1 MISLLLVYVLGV
13 AFAAYGKCDSVFILP
28 KDVNPQSYEDNPV
41 YSLDQSFKIE
51 WKTGRKGPCNLFVWQ
66 AWPRGPLERYEK
78 ILENTTD
85 TSYIWNA
92 SSSTVTTDPWL
103 DNDSEIPVFHFSLY
117 SSDLNLPLA
126 NSGTFNVSDSKTT
139 TEDELQPSLSTSA
152 SSASATSIETES
164 LAISH
169 PAESSQIPATEP
181 SKSGLPTVA
190 LVGISVGV
198 TAVGL
203 SISGIIAF
211 MLWKRFR
218 RDRGGSESSDSS
230 SEGPD
235 FSKAELGGTQ
245 ILQIGRSELNSDRE
259 PQELWDTQKMAELGD
274 ENKVRVVVGLH
285 EAP

>member
-1 MISLLLVYVLGV
+1 MISLLPLYALGV
-13 AFAAYGKCDSVFILP
+13 AFVAYGKSESVFILP
-28 KDVNPQSYEDNPV
+28 KPLKVDGYEDNPV
-41 YSLDQSFKIE
+41 YSLDENFKIE
-51 WKTGRKGPCNLFVWQ
+51 WETGRKGPCNLFVWQ
-66 AWPRGPLERYEK
+66 SWPRGPLENYKK
-78 ILENTTD
+78 ILENTTE
-85 TSYIWNA
+85 TSFIWNA
-92 SSSTVTTDPWL
+92 SSSSVTTQPWL
-103 DNDSEIPVFHFSLY
+103 DKDSEIPVFHFALY

-126 NSGTFNVSDSKTT
+126 NSGAFNISKSTT
-139 TEDELQPSLSTSA
+139 QDDLVPTYTASTS
-152 SSASATSIETES
+152 SESATSTETDS
-164 LAISH
+164 PAISH
-169 PAESSQIPATEP
+169 PVESSQIPATSP
-181 SKSGLPTVA
+181 HTSGLPTAA

-203 SISGIIAF
+203 SISGIIGIL
-211 MLWKRFR
+211 LWRRCR

-230 SEGPD
+230 SEKQD

>member
-1 MISLLLVYVLGV
+1 MISLLPLYALGV
-13 AFAAYGKCDSVFILP
+13 AFVAYGKSESVFILP
-28 KDVNPQSYEDNPV
+28 KPLKVDGYEDNPV
-41 YSLDQSFKIE
+41 YSLDENFKIE
-51 WKTGRKGPCNLFVWQ
+51 WETGRKGPCNLFVWQ
-66 AWPRGPLERYEK
+66 SWPRGPLENYKK
-78 ILENTTD
+78 ILENTTE
-85 TSYIWNA
+85 TSFIWNA
-92 SSSTVTTDPWL
+92 SSSSVTTQPWL
-103 DNDSEIPVFHFSLY
+103 DNDSEIPVFHFALY

-126 NSGTFNVSDSKTT
+126 NSGAFNISKSTT
-139 TEDELQPSLSTSA
+139 QDDLVPTYTASTS
-152 SSASATSIETES
+152 SESATSTETDS
-164 LAISH
+164 
-169 PAESSQIPATEP
+169 PATSP
-181 SKSGLPTVA
+181 HTSGLPTAA

-203 SISGIIAF
+203 SISGIIGIL
-211 MLWKRFR
+211 LWRRCR

-230 SEGPD
+230 SEKQD

>member
-1 MISLLLVYVLGV
+1 MISLLPLYVLGA
-13 AFAAYGKCDSVFILP
+13 AFVTYGKCESAFILP
-28 KDVNPQSYEDNPV
+28 KQLNSDGYQDNPV
-41 YSLDQSFKIE
+41 YSLDENFKIE
-51 WKTGRKGPCNLFVWQ
+51 WETGRKGPCNLFVWQ
-66 AWPRGPLERYEK
+66 AWPRGPLENYKK
-78 ILENTTD
+78 ILENTTE
-85 TSYIWNA
+85 TSFIWNA
-92 SSSTVTTDPWL
+92 SSSSVTTKPWL

-126 NSGTFNVSDSKTT
+126 NSGAFNISKSA
-139 TEDELQPSLSTSA
+139 TEDDLEPTYTASTS
-152 SSASATSIETES
+152 SESATSIETDS
-164 LAISH
+164 PAISH
-169 PAESSQIPATEP
+169 PAESSQIPATSP
-181 SKSGLPTVA
+181 QKSGLSTAA

-203 SISGIIAF
+203 SISGIIGIL
-211 MLWKRFR
+211 LWKRFR
-218 RDRGGSESSDSS
+218 RDRGGSVSSDSS
-230 SEGPD
+230 SEKQD